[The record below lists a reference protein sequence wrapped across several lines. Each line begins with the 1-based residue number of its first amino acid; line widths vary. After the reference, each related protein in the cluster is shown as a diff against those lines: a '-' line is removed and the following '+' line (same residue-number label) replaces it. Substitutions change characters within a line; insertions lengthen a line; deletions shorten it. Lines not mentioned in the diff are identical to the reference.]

1 METRVQKYSK
11 YRAQMISEGVAE
23 ADKTKIPQRNST
35 GTLPINTVMDSL
47 EDDKSKE
54 YYKEMKRDQ
63 YIKIGI
69 IALVALAIIAGV
81 VIFGI
86 YAFNK

>member
-11 YRAQMISEGVAE
+11 YRAQMISEGIAE

-54 YYKEMKRDQ
+54 YFNEMKRNQ
-63 YIKIGI
+63 FIKIGVI
-69 IALVALAIIAGV
+69 IIIALAIIAGV